1 MNRDH
6 VFTKIKPLLL
16 LILAIWVIEGVNQLT
31 GHGLNQQFGLVPRS
45 IPGLIGVATMP
56 FLHGGVAHA
65 AANTIPLIILGGT
78 ALLVAPERFR
88 IATVLIVLTTGL
100 AVWLLARPGT
110 VHVGA
115 SGLVFGWFGF
125 VVALGV
131 LERSMRAIPGA
142 VLVLLIYGGMVWGM
156 LPAQGVQISW
166 EAHLFGAVAGA
177 LIAWALRD
185 KRKSILRA

>member
-1 MNRDH
+1 MTCTCARKRMRLLG
-6 VFTKIKPLLL
+6 VPLACLL
-16 LILAIWVIEGVNQLT
+16 VSVPLNACAEIEVGAEVAKRISRASQATDLAPVAAEPAAVSAQQIQLAQASTNSNQT
-31 GHGLNQQFGLVPRS
+31 QAIS
-45 IPGLIGVATMP
+45 P
-56 FLHGGVAHA
+56 FLK
-65 AANTIPLIILGGT
+65 P
-78 ALLVAPERFR
+78 APEIFE
-88 IATVLIVLTTGL
+88 ATGL

-131 LERSMRAIPGA
+131 LERSVRAIAGA

-156 LPAQGVQISW
+156 LPNQGVQISW
-166 EAHLFGAVAGA
+166 EAHFFGAVAGA

-185 KRKSILRA
+185 KRKGILRA